1 MLGLIIFILVT
12 AGLWKIFEKA
22 GTQGWKALI
31 PFYNGYVLITQVAG
45 KQWWYFLLLFVPIVN
60 FIVIIIINIEIAKAF
75 GKSALYG
82 VIGLSFFSFIF
93 YPLLG
98 FGDAVFRKNYER
110 TEEHKVIDETL
121 YVDEKKP
128 EDK

>member
-22 GTQGWKALI
+22 GIKGWKALI

-45 KQWWYFLLLFVPIVN
+45 KQWWYFLLLFIPIVN
-60 FIVIIIINIEIAKAF
+60 FIVVIIINIEIAKAF
-75 GKSALYG
+75 GKTSLYG
-82 VIGLSFFSFIF
+82 IFGLSFFAFIF

-98 FGDAVFRKNYER
+98 FGDAVYRKNYER
-110 TEEHKVIDETL
+110 TEEYEVIDETI
-121 YVDEKKP
+121 YVDEKKSD
-128 EDK
+128 ER